1 MKLTRA
7 AHNLDEK
14 TPSFP
19 ASGIVPGYAVSHFIN
34 LTNGI
39 QAIQDYGLT
48 DYRFIRLQSTA
59 CEQKRWE
66 EILNTLS
73 DDFMVAAAL
82 GNNCIVYDYGANK
95 EVPRAVWQGMEWVK
109 FALLKRWHD
118 ITYLPL
124 GRAKTCGTYFAEV
137 FASLDKKTKARLDY
151 FGKYVSGPLHISSK
165 TTATDKDSNYSWYV
179 DVLRHNAKGEGR
191 GPMNLA

>member
-1 MKLTRA
+1 MKFETSTYHA
-7 AHNLDEK
+7 KAPDVAEP
-14 TPSFP
+14 PSSRRSTVAP
-19 ASGIVPGYAVSHFIN
+19 CYAVSHFIN

-39 QAIQDYGLT
+39 QAIQDYKLT

-59 CEQKRWE
+59 CEQKRWG

-95 EVPRAVWQGMEWVK
+95 NVPRAVWQGVEWVK

-118 ITYLPL
+118 MAYLPQ
-124 GRAKTCGTYFAEV
+124 GRAKSSGAYFAEV

-151 FGKYVSGPLHISSK
+151 FGKYVSGPLQISAK
-165 TTATDKDSNYSWYV
+165 TAATDKDGNYSWYV
-179 DVLRHNAKGEGR
+179 DVLRHNYK
-191 GPMNLA
+191 